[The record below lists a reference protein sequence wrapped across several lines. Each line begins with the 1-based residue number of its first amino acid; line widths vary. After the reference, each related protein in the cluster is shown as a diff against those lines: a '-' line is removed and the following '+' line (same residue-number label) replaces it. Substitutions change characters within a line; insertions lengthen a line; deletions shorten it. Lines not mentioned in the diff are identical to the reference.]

1 MPPGASDILVG
12 MIRRRTKILA
22 TLGPATAAGA
32 GIELLIAAGV
42 DGVRI
47 NCSHGSAREW
57 RASVARVREAADA
70 ANRKV
75 AVVFDLQG
83 PKIRLAADTRKR
95 RVKEGDEVQFTA
107 GAETLRGTVAV
118 NWPGFVG
125 AVSPGRSELIIGD
138 GTPRFDIISVTGT
151 GANRRVIGRCT
162 QPGRFMPSRGVVVT
176 NSRAKRRSPITP
188 QDRAALRVAADCDAE
203 FVALS
208 YVCAPE
214 DIERLRE
221 QMERLG
227 MSARIIAKIETR
239 EACDALAGIVREAD
253 AVMVARGDLG
263 VQVGVAQVPALQRS
277 IVRACRQ
284 QGKLAIMATQM
295 LESMVE
301 GTGPTR
307 AEATD
312 IATAVVQGASVL
324 MLSAET
330 AVGRDPVA
338 AVQAM
343 HEITLAADEV
353 EVPAV
358 PQADGGGEHESVMRA
373 AALLGMDVGAAAYV
387 VPTSAGH
394 SVRALARHRPA
405 APIVALAHNETVA
418 RQLAL
423 QWGVIPTT
431 LAPSATIEETI
442 DRAIERARELTDLAA
457 GARVVVTS
465 GTSVNT
471 PRGSRLIALRHV
483 PGPRRASSSGPSV
496 SMRF

>member
-1 MPPGASDILVG
+1 

-22 TLGPATAAGA
+22 TLGPATAVGS
-32 GIELLIAAGV
+32 GIEMLVAAGV

-47 NCSHGSAREW
+47 NCSHGSPKEW
-57 RASVARVREAADA
+57 RASVARVRAAADA
-70 ANRKV
+70 VNREV

-83 PKIRLAADTRKR
+83 PKIRLAPDTRR
-95 RVKEGDEVQFTA
+95 RSVKQDDEVQMVA
-107 GAETLRGTVAV
+107 GAETPRGAVAV
-118 NWPGFVG
+118 NWSGFLG
-125 AVSPGRSELIIGD
+125 AVSPGRSELIVGD
-138 GTPRFDIISVTGT
+138 GTPRFDIVEVVGT
-151 GANRRVIGRCT
+151 GAARRAVARCT
-162 QPGRFMPSRGVVVT
+162 KAGTLMPSRGVVVT
-176 NSRAKRRSPITP
+176 HSRAKRRSPITTK
-188 QDRAALRVAADCDAE
+188 DRAALRVAAECSAE

-214 DIERLRE
+214 DVEQLRE
-221 QMERLG
+221 LMEQLEMR
-227 MSARIIAKIETR
+227 ARVIAKIETQ
-239 EACDALAGIVREAD
+239 EACEALDGVVRAAD
-253 AVMVARGDLG
+253 AIMVARGDLG

-277 IVRACRQ
+277 IVRACRKH
-284 QGKLAIMATQM
+284 GKLAIMATQM

-330 AVGRDPVA
+330 AVGKDPVA
-338 AVQAM
+338 AVRAM
-343 HEITLAADEV
+343 HEITLAADAV
-353 EVPAV
+353 EVPTA
-358 PQADGGGEHESVMRA
+358 PHADGGGEHESIMRA
-373 AALLGMDVGAAAYV
+373 AALLGMDVNAAAYV
-387 VPTSAGH
+387 VPTAAGH

-405 APIVALAHNETVA
+405 APIVALAHDETTA
-418 RQLAL
+418 RQLSL

-442 DRAIERARELTDLAA
+442 ERAIERARELTELPP
-457 GARVVVTS
+457 GARIVITS

-483 PGPRRASSSGPSV
+483 PRARSASQGGMSV

>member
-1 MPPGASDILVG
+1 MN
-12 MIRRRTKILA
+12 RRRTKILA
-22 TLGPATAAGA
+22 TLGPATAAGG
-32 GIELLIAAGV
+32 GIELLVAAGV

-47 NCSHGSAREW
+47 NCSHGTPKEW
-57 RASVARVREAADA
+57 RDSVARVRAAA
-70 ANRKV
+70 EGANRKV

-83 PKIRLAADTRKR
+83 PKIRLASDTRRR
-95 RVKEGDEVQFTA
+95 RVLLGDEVQLVA
-107 GAETLRGTVAV
+107 GAQTPRGTVAV
-118 NWPGFVG
+118 DWPGFLG
-125 AVSPGRSELIIGD
+125 AVSPGRSEVVVGD
-138 GTPRFDIISVTGT
+138 GSPRFDILGVTGK
-151 GANRRVIGRCT
+151 GAARRVIAKCT
-162 QPGRFMPSRGVVVT
+162 VPGRLMPSRGVVVT
-176 NSRAKRRSPITP
+176 NSRARQRPPITAK
-188 QDRAALRVAADCDAE
+188 DRAALRVAAECGAE

-208 YVCAPE
+208 YVRAPGDVE
-214 DIERLRE
+214 QLRK
-221 QMERLG
+221 QMKQLEMR
-227 MSARIIAKIETR
+227 ARIIAKIETR
-239 EACDALAGIVREAD
+239 EACEALGGIVRAAD

-301 GTGPTR
+301 GAGPTR

-330 AVGRDPVA
+330 AVGQDPVA
-338 AVQAM
+338 AVRAM
-343 HEITLAADEV
+343 HEITVAADAV

-358 PQADGGGEHESVMRA
+358 PQADGGSEHESVMRA
-373 AALLGMDVGAAAYV
+373 AALLGLDVGAAAYV

-405 APIVALAHNETVA
+405 APIVGLAHDETTA

-431 LAPSATIEETI
+431 LAPSGTIDETIE
-442 DRAIERARELTDLAA
+442 RAIERACELTDLPP
-457 GARVVVTS
+457 GARLVITS

-483 PGPRRASSSGPSV
+483 PSSRNRGA
-496 SMRF
+496 

>member
-1 MPPGASDILVG
+1 MALRLAAAASAIVHV
-12 MIRRRTKILA
+12 MRRRRTKILA
-22 TLGPATAAGA
+22 TIGPATASDAA
-32 GIELLIAAGV
+32 IEMLIAAGI

-47 NCSHGSAREW
+47 NCSHGIPKEW
-57 RASVARVREAADA
+57 RASVARVRGAAEA

-95 RVKEGDEVQFTA
+95 RVLLGDEVQLVA
-107 GAETLRGTVAV
+107 GSETPRGTVAV
-118 NWPGFVG
+118 NWPGFLG
-125 AVSPGRSELIIGD
+125 AVSPGRSELIVGD
-138 GTPRFDIISVTGT
+138 GTPRFDVLAVTGK
-151 GANRRVIGRCT
+151 GDARRVIARCT
-162 QPGRFMPSRGVVVT
+162 QPGRLMPSRGVVVT
-176 NSRAKRRSPITP
+176 HSRAKRRSPITS
-188 QDRAALRVAADCDAE
+188 QDRVALRVAADCSAE

-214 DIERLRE
+214 DIHLLRA
-221 QMERLG
+221 QMKHLD
-227 MSARIIAKIETR
+227 MSARIIAKIETH
-239 EACDALAGIVREAD
+239 EACDELTGIVRAAD

-284 QGKLAIMATQM
+284 QGKFAIMATQM

-330 AVGRDPVA
+330 AIGRDPVA
-338 AVQAM
+338 AVRAM
-343 HEITLAADEV
+343 HEITLAADSV

-405 APIVALAHNETVA
+405 APIVALAHDETIA

-431 LAPSATIEETI
+431 LAPSGTIDETIE
-442 DRAIERARELTDLAA
+442 RAIERARELTDLPP
-457 GARVVVTS
+457 GSRLVITS

-483 PGPRRASSSGPSV
+483 PGGRRST
-496 SMRF
+496 